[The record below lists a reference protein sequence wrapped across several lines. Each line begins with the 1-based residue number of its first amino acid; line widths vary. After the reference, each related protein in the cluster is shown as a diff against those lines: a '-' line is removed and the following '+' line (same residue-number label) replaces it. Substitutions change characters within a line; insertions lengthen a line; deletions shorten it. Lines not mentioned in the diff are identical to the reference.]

1 MNELQIL
8 QSLKHPSI
16 VQMVTT
22 LERNNDQLLILENG
36 KEIRSSLPV
45 EVSKRL
51 DMIRIWMNQVLLG
64 LEFIHSQGYVHGD
77 LKPQSLIIS
86 EDGDAK
92 IIDFGSS
99 VFIKDTTTSL
109 RIQFTTPYLAIG
121 KFNYVSNDSRS
132 CR

>member
-1 MNELQIL
+1 
-8 QSLKHPSI
+8 
-16 VQMVTT
+16 MVTT